1 MAQVNKD
8 RLDVRIRQALTT
20 WKKIDETDIA
30 ILEGLSMIGPRNLA
44 LIAKQLG
51 LPASTI
57 RFRVRRMISDSILFL
72 HLNPYHTNMG
82 LKKVVLFIEAVPGF
96 EDLLLKCLKIVD
108 FWIQLFRIYRPYEG
122 CGGVWTI
129 PKENVED
136 FNSFLK
142 SLQDRG
148 IAKSIEAH
156 WSTCFQGVPVRKRW
170 YSEGEGAWGFK
181 WDEWAN
187 ELETIQGELPYTL
200 VEPED
205 WPIKADYI
213 DLLIIKELEIDGRAT
228 LNYISKK
235 LNQPLPKIKYHFYNH
250 VLKQEL
256 VEDYQVE
263 IYRFPFPV
271 CELLF
276 FKFDFEEY
284 DKLVK
289 FALSLLDKPFAI
301 FMGKVLG
308 ENSLISQIYMP
319 KWEFRKFVHT
329 LSSLIR
335 RGFMKK
341 YRYFIEDMYQTWRET
356 IPYQHFKDGRWN
368 YDNNK
373 HHEELNNILEKNDL
387 K

>member
-1 MAQVNKD
+1 MVQVDKD

-136 FNSFLK
+136 FSSFLK

-156 WSTCFQGVPVRKRW
+156 WSTCFQGIPVRKRW
-170 YSEGEGAWGFK
+170 YSEGEGSWGFN

-213 DLLIIKELEIDGRAT
+213 DLLIIKELEIDGRTT

-250 VLKQEL
+250 VLKQGL

-319 KWEFRKFVHT
+319 KWEFRKFIHT

-373 HHEELNNILEKNDL
+373 HHEELNNILEKMS
-387 K
+387 

>member
-1 MAQVNKD
+1 MVQVDKD

-57 RFRVRRMISDSILFL
+57 RFRVRRMISNSILFL

-136 FNSFLK
+136 FSSFLK

-170 YSEGEGAWGFK
+170 YSEGEGSWGFN
-181 WDEWAN
+181 WEEWAN

-250 VLKQEL
+250 VLKQGL

-276 FKFDFEEY
+276 FKFEFDEY
-284 DKLVK
+284 DKMVK

-329 LSSLIR
+329 LSILIR

-373 HHEELNNILEKNDL
+373 HHEELNNILEKMS
-387 K
+387 